1 MSVYIE
7 QIIEIAVQAGSLV
20 LENGGETYRAEET
33 CVRMARSMGARAAS
47 AFVTPTLV
55 MVTVQDKDHR
65 SHTAMRRITAR
76 TVNLR
81 KIALVN
87 DLSRRLVQ
95 RGFNSDLALV
105 SRMLERIDHS
115 PDHSFW
121 SLVVMGGFTGFFFGL
136 RFGCS
141 FSQAICA
148 FVVGFLLRMF
158 LLWIGKFNLNSFI
171 LSVMSGGFISIA
183 CQLIYVLGIVPQSV
197 QMMTAALMQVVPG
210 LALVNSIR
218 DLIAGDLMAGTA
230 RLVDAFMVATGL
242 SVGSVVGLLVFSHV
256 VV

>member
-1 MSVYIE
+1 M
-7 QIIEIAVQAGSLV
+7 EIAVQAGSMV

-33 CVRMARSMGARAAS
+33 CVRMARSMGARSAS

-55 MVTVQDKDHR
+55 MVTVQDKDHC
-65 SHTAMRRITAR
+65 SHTAMRRITNR

-81 KIALVN
+81 KIALLN

-95 RGFNSDLALV
+95 RGFNSDLLLV

-121 SLVVMGGFTGFFFGL
+121 SLVLMGGFTGFFFGL
-136 RFGCS
+136 MFGCS
-141 FSQAICA
+141 LSQAICA
-148 FVVGFLLRMF
+148 FVVGF

-230 RLVDAFMVATGL
+230 RLMDAFMVATGL

>member
-1 MSVYIE
+1 M
-7 QIIEIAVQAGSLV
+7 EIAVQAGSMV

-33 CVRMARSMGARAAS
+33 CVRMARSMGARSAS

-55 MVTVQDKDHR
+55 MVTVQDKDHC
-65 SHTAMRRITAR
+65 SHTAMRRITNR

-81 KIALVN
+81 KIALLN

-95 RGFNSDLALV
+95 RGFNSDLLLV

-121 SLVVMGGFTGFFFGL
+121 SLVLMGGFTGFF
-136 RFGCS
+136 GCS
-141 FSQAICA
+141 LSQAICA

-230 RLVDAFMVATGL
+230 RLMDAFMVATGL